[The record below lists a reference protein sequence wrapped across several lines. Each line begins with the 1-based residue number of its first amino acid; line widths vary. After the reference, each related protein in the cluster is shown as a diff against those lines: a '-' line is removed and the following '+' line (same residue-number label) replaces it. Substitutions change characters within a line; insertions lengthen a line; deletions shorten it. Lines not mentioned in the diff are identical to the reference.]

1 MNANEI
7 KIGTKFEIEILAD
20 SKNSTS
26 SPTYTSQLIDVID
39 AKTLSISAP
48 MSEGRF
54 KYLTIGLSI
63 CIYFLNDNQDLLFF
77 KASVK
82 GSRKNGPLDAFDVI
96 ISSDVSKIQ
105 RRRFYRLDAA
115 LSCQYLI
122 LGEQLLSTDKLEF
135 EEVNQAELKSAFT
148 KNISGSGCCCLVL
161 DAPLTIGSVLDI
173 TINLED
179 TASIRVLAQVIRSI
193 DLHSKKYEVGMNFIK
208 ISPRDSD
215 ILTKFIFEKQRL
227 MLKNTLKAKIK

>member
-63 CIYFLNDNQDLLFF
+63 YIYYLNDTQDLLFF

-82 GSRKNGPLDAFDVI
+82 GSRKNGPLDAFDVLI
-96 ISSDVSKIQ
+96 TSDVSKIQ
-105 RRRFYRLDAA
+105 RRRFYRLEAA

-122 LGEQLLSTDKLEF
+122 VGEQLLSTDKVDF
-135 EEVNQAELKSAFT
+135 VNQADLKSAFT
-148 KNISGSGCCCLVL
+148 KNISCSGCCLLL
-161 DAPLTIGSVLDI
+161 DAPIDAGSIIDI
-173 TINLED
+173 TFNLDD
-179 TASIRVLAQVIRSI
+179 TASIRVIAQVIRSI